1 VVLETAGGY
10 SSPHGRRHSACR
22 IGGEENLDMARVRLY
37 CGERSRR
44 SLLRDFAYAAASV
57 ALVSAADKSFA
68 AKPKKSQADVA
79 YQNFPHGVERCE
91 ICAPFLPPDQCRTVA
106 GPVSRQGWCKIYTGA

>member
-1 VVLETAGGY
+1 MST
-10 SSPHGRRHSACR
+10 
-22 IGGEENLDMARVRLY
+22 VRLY
-37 CGERSRR
+37 SAEVSRR
-44 SLLRDFAYAAASV
+44 KLLQGVACAAAGV
-57 ALVSAADKSFA
+57 AVVSAADSAFA

-91 ICAPFLPPDQCRTVA
+91 ICAPFLPPDQCRTVV

>member
-1 VVLETAGGY
+1 MGK
-10 SSPHGRRHSACR
+10 
-22 IGGEENLDMARVRLY
+22 VRLY
-37 CGERSRR
+37 SAEMSRR
-44 SLLRDFAYAAASV
+44 SLLEHSARAAFGV
-57 ALVSAADKSFA
+57 ALASAVGNAFA

-91 ICAPFLPPDQCRTVA
+91 ICAPFLPPDQCRTVV

>member
-1 VVLETAGGY
+1 
-10 SSPHGRRHSACR
+10 
-22 IGGEENLDMARVRLY
+22 M
-37 CGERSRR
+37 SRR
-44 SLLRDFAYAAASV
+44 SLLQDFALRRYRHRLA
-57 ALVSAADKSFA
+57 SAADKAFA

-91 ICAPFLPPDQCRTVA
+91 ICAPFLPPDQCRTVV